1 MMFVIWRLKI
11 DQNNMR
17 RLAPRNYPD
26 FREDLLFDFTA
37 RDSAAFLDESEYAE
51 TLTEGGSPR
60 RENDDSLGE
69 HPVASMSGSDY
80 FAIAH
85 RDDLS
90 TVPLTLCML
99 VRWNDLPSNLGNWT
113 DIFTKRASTDSLYQ
127 WGLTADNATD
137 QIVGQIVDDANGFHE
152 ARSDDVVIPG
162 VWYFIDFVI
171 DESFVGY
178 LYINEALQIDTANS
192 GTMHGDGDELRIG
205 YPGYAGT
212 SLDNRVAACRVYGRI
227 LTTDEMKQVHDTL
240 RSRFGILPIGVF

>member
-51 TLTEGGSPR
+51 TLTEGGSPGR
-60 RENDDSLGE
+60 VNDDSLGG
-69 HPVASMSGSDY
+69 HPVANMSGSDY
-80 FAIAH
+80 FAIDH
-85 RDDLS
+85 RANLS
-90 TVPLTLCML
+90 AVPLTLVML
-99 VRWNDLPSNLGNWT
+99 LRWNDLPSNLGNWT
-113 DIFTKRASTDSLYQ
+113 DVFTKRASTDSLYQ
-127 WGLTADNATD
+127 WGITADNATD
-137 QIVGQIVDDANGFHE
+137 EIVGQVVDDANVFHE

-162 VWYFIDFVI
+162 HWYFLDFLID
-171 DESFVGY
+171 SNFVGHLY
-178 LYINEALQIDTANS
+178 LDEVLQADTADS
-192 GTMHGDGDELRIG
+192 VSMHGDGDELRIG

-212 SLDNRVAACRVYGRI
+212 TLDNYIAAARVYGRA
-227 LTTDEMKQVHDTL
+227 LTSDEMKQIHDSL